1 MSDKRRRKVKAKLS
15 NVNSQ
20 GQPVNA
26 LTTSEL
32 IEELEE
38 RLSDLT
44 ATAVRP
50 TLDRATKHFVNLNRV
65 MEKGFKVV
73 ANIKTLNKVL
83 PGIVNQFSEIGE
95 FDERSKAGAEEV
107 LKRAQDSGE
116 PIQIEGTAQNKSMQ
130 RFRGGKM
137 VYSAYNELSNHCKDL
152 FKLVDGS
159 GTGQQMGHL
168 TVTPISVQLALVA
181 QGYQKL
187 EDSISAF
194 SENFTPHG
202 NTKLENFEQVG
213 PTQIANLKKIGVKTV
228 ADIRVVKK
236 QVQTL
241 MFGFELLQKVPYTEG
256 QKPVKGV
263 DTYDAL
269 IDAYNKTIKEGE
281 SFDVQATKNKIINT
295 VNGKIGL
302 ELNIESP
309 KYNQFKKTFETILQK
324 GAGNVMRGKE
334 IPDNLARF
342 LKKVDIGDVVGSP
355 SIEGKIVA
363 DITAI
368 AQGKKPR
375 AYKGKTTKKRTA
387 SATKKRKKISK
398 APVKKFIKES
408 SKAKAATVRAVAS
421 SQKKGKK
428 GKTGRDQL
436 NLAKIQ
442 AAINTRLPAE
452 VRRNMGRPALINQTG
467 RFSNSVRVTGLR
479 QAPNSVV
486 ADYTYQL
493 NPYETFENNGV
504 RQWPTGYNPKPL
516 ISKSI
521 RNLAAAFID
530 QKFTLR
536 RV

>member
-137 VYSAYNELSNHCKDL
+137 VYKDL
-152 FKLVDGS
+152 FRLVDGS

-213 PTQIANLKKIGVKTV
+213 PTQIAN
-228 ADIRVVKK
+228 
-236 QVQTL
+236 
-241 MFGFELLQKVPYTEG
+241 
-256 QKPVKGV
+256 
-263 DTYDAL
+263 
-269 IDAYNKTIKEGE
+269 
-281 SFDVQATKNKIINT
+281 
-295 VNGKIGL
+295 
-302 ELNIESP
+302 
-309 KYNQFKKTFETILQK
+309 
-324 GAGNVMRGKE
+324 
-334 IPDNLARF
+334 
-342 LKKVDIGDVVGSP
+342 
-355 SIEGKIVA
+355 
-363 DITAI
+363 
-368 AQGKKPR
+368 
-375 AYKGKTTKKRTA
+375 
-387 SATKKRKKISK
+387 
-398 APVKKFIKES
+398 
-408 SKAKAATVRAVAS
+408 
-421 SQKKGKK
+421 
-428 GKTGRDQL
+428 
-436 NLAKIQ
+436 
-442 AAINTRLPAE
+442 
-452 VRRNMGRPALINQTG
+452 
-467 RFSNSVRVTGLR
+467 
-479 QAPNSVV
+479 
-486 ADYTYQL
+486 
-493 NPYETFENNGV
+493 
-504 RQWPTGYNPKPL
+504 WC
-516 ISKSI
+516 
-521 RNLAAAFID
+521 
-530 QKFTLR
+530 
-536 RV
+536 